1 MALACG
7 IEFDLL
13 DVGIQERIE
22 FACATREAREQKTV
36 KTLKIWQQGTA
47 VAMLAAAGMAHAAQ
61 LSGDAKASIP
71 KDVQQIIVVDYKQMQ
86 TSPAAMQLKDR
97 VLPPELKR
105 LETAL
110 KSSGLKVDQDADTLA
125 FAAFRDKAGTGT
137 RILGVAQGQF
147 QTAEIM
153 AKFTKDKVKPVAY
166 RQNSIYPMGS
176 AGMSVAF
183 LNQTTMVFGDREAV
197 KSALDARDGL
207 QPNFLQN
214 GEMMNDMASVD
225 SRAVWSL
232 LDQKGTQT
240 MMKSVLGEASGLADY
255 DTVKNRMKSARYTMD
270 FSNGVKFDMYVVTS
284 DTITA
289 ATAATLMKGVALMKQ
304 TSGSPLEKSA
314 VKETQIDSNSGT
326 LTVTYSSSDSEFAGL
341 LTSPLFQQVV
351 VK

>member
-1 MALACG
+1 
-7 IEFDLL
+7 
-13 DVGIQERIE
+13 
-22 FACATREAREQKTV
+22 V
-36 KTLKIWQQGTA
+36 KTLKIWQHGTA
-47 VAMLAAAGMAHAAQ
+47 VAMVAVAGMAHAAQ

-86 TSPAAMQLKDR
+86 SSPAAMQLKDR

-110 KSSGLKVDQDADTLA
+110 KTSGLKVDQDADTLA

-147 QTAEIM
+147 QTADIL
-153 AKFTKDKVKPVAY
+153 AKFAKDKVKPVPY

-197 KSALDARDGL
+197 KSALDSRDGL

-214 GEMMNDMASVD
+214 SDMMNEMAAVD

-240 MMKSVLGEASGLADY
+240 MMKGVLGDAAGLADY

-270 FSNGVKFDMYVVTS
+270 FSNGVKFNMSVVTS

-289 ATAATLMKGVALMKQ
+289 ATAATLMKGIALMKQ

-314 VKETQIDSNSGT
+314 VKETTIDSNSGT
-326 LTVTYSSSDSEFAGL
+326 LTVDFSSSDSEFAGL

-351 VK
+351 TK

>member
-1 MALACG
+1 M
-7 IEFDLL
+7 
-13 DVGIQERIE
+13 
-22 FACATREAREQKTV
+22 KN
-36 KTLKIWQQGTA
+36 LKIWQYGTA
-47 VAMLAAAGMAHAAQ
+47 VAMMAAMTPGALRAAQ
-61 LSGDAKASIP
+61 LSGDARSAIP

-110 KSSGLKVDQDADTLA
+110 KSSGLKVDQDAETLA

-147 QTAEIM
+147 QTADIM
-153 AKFTKDKVKPVAY
+153 TRFTKDKTKPVKY
-166 RQNSIYPMGS
+166 RQNDIYPMGT
-176 AGMSVAF
+176 AGMSVVF

-214 GEMMNDMASVD
+214 SDMMNEMAAVD
-225 SRAVWSL
+225 ARPVWSL

-240 MMKSVLGEASGLADY
+240 MMKSVMGEASGLVDY

-289 ATAATLMKGVALMKQ
+289 ATAATLMKGVALMKK
-304 TSGSPLEKSA
+304 TSGSPLEKTA
-314 VKETQIDSNSGT
+314 VDDTTIDSNSGT
-326 LTVTYSSSDSEFAGL
+326 LTVTYSSSDSQFAGL